1 MTDRGVGELW
11 EARCVAHPE
20 REFLIF
26 EDPDTGRVRRYTYG
40 EFDER
45 VEALA
50 DILVDLGVNPG
61 DRVATLLQNSVEFIE
76 TLLALAKIGGVLVP
90 INAASTLFEASYMLG
105 HTGVRLVVSDP
116 ELGADITSVPQLH
129 IRGYAEGGYRTPPAP
144 RRVRRDGPFGADLF
158 EIMFTSGT
166 TAQPKGVMLS
176 HRNATF
182 SGEFCVWQMAMT
194 GQDRLL
200 TTMAMTHINFQ
211 FSALMPVI
219 EAGATLIALTRYSA
233 TRFWR
238 SVCRHRATLV
248 QGMAMIARTMLKQP
262 VDDGEQDHVVREMH
276 YFLPL
281 SDTEKNEFTSRFG
294 ITLLNNYGSTE
305 SLVGVITDPPVGE
318 RRWPSIGRIGPG
330 YRARICAEDGREQ
343 PAGECGELYIHG
355 IPGVSLMM
363 GYWNDPAATA
373 AVLKDGWYRTGD
385 YAVTDKDGWFYFLD
399 RHLDLIK
406 RAGENVSAT
415 EVECVLSGC
424 PGVEAVAV
432 VGVGDEVRDM
442 AVKAVVVPSS
452 DVVTAESIIAYAAK
466 RLSYFKIPTIVEF
479 RTALPRGAYGKVNRQ
494 ELKEPVEL
502 SDRHTAC
509 QPTHDMTT
517 SN

>member
-1 MTDRGVGELW
+1 MTDTSVGELW
-11 EARCVAHPE
+11 EARCVSHPE
-20 REFLIF
+20 AEFLVF
-26 EDPDTGRVRRYTYG
+26 EDPDSGRVRRYTYG
-40 EFDER
+40 QFDSR

-50 DILVDLGVNPG
+50 DILAYRGIRAG
-61 DRVATLLQNSVEFIE
+61 DRVATLLHNSVEFIE
-76 TLLALAKIGGVLVP
+76 TLLALAKIGGILVP
-90 INAASTLFEASYMLG
+90 INAASTPCEARYILG
-105 HTGVRLVVSDP
+105 HTGARLVVSDP
-116 ELGADITSVPQLH
+116 DLGADLESPQLH
-129 IRGYAEGGYRTPPAP
+129 IRGCAEGGYSTPPAP
-144 RRVRRDGPFGADLF
+144 PRARRDSPAGSDLF
-158 EIMFTSGT
+158 QIMFTSGT
-166 TAQPKGVMLS
+166 TSRPKGVMLS

-194 GQDRLL
+194 STDRLL
-200 TTMAMTHINFQ
+200 TSMAMSHINFQ

-219 EAGATLIALTRYSA
+219 EAGATLVALTRYSA

-238 SVCRHRATLV
+238 SVRRHRATLV

-262 VDDGEQDHVVREMH
+262 VDPGERDHVVRDMH

-281 SDTEKNEFTSRFG
+281 SDAEKEEFTSRFG
-294 ITLLNNYGSTE
+294 VTLLNNYGSTE

-330 YRARICAEDGREQ
+330 YRARICAEDGTEQ
-343 PAGECGELYIHG
+343 PAGQCGELYIHG

-373 AVLKDGWYRTGD
+373 AVLADGWYRTGD
-385 YAVTDKDGWFYFLD
+385 YAVVDEEGWFFFLD

-432 VGVGDEVRDM
+432 VGVVDEVRDM
-442 AVKAVVVPSS
+442 AVKAVVVPASEH
-452 DVVTAESIIAYAAK
+452 VTADSIIDYASR
-466 RLSYFKIPTIVEF
+466 RLSYFKVPTIIEF
-479 RTALPRGAYGKVNRQ
+479 RSALPRGAYGKVNRQ
-494 ELKEPVEL
+494 ALKEPAET
-502 SDRHTAC
+502 SDLPRAC
-509 QPTHDMTT
+509 QPTPHITT
-517 SN
+517 SH